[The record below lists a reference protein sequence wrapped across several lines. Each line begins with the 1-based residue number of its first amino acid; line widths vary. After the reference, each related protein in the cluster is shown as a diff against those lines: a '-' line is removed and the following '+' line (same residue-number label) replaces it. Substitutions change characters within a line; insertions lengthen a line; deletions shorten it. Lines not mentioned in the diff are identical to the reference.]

1 MYTLENMT
9 LKWFSNK
16 DVLYKITK
24 NIPSAVYCFAMA
36 ETMPPDTI
44 LPFMMEELVYVGMSG
59 GLKNDYTGDKKNKNS
74 NKITLTTA
82 VHQRLK
88 THMRLLE
95 NRNNII
101 GHAEEKK
108 YALFHDC
115 YPILTRQNKK
125 LYIGLMVP
133 QSHIPR
139 DNMRNVLSLVES
151 EQIYLYS
158 KLYKKLPLMNLSES
172 NNYGDNRKKVDSYS
186 QQEIKRIDAQNLY
199 SLTEC

>member
-1 MYTLENMT
+1 M
-9 LKWFSNK
+9 KWFSNK

-36 ETMPPDTI
+36 ETMPADTI

-74 NKITLTTA
+74 NKIALTTA

-88 THMRLLE
+88 THIRLLE
-95 NRNNII
+95 NRNNIL
-101 GHAEEKK
+101 GHAEETK
-108 YALFHDC
+108 YALFHDS
-115 YPILTRQNKK
+115 YPILTRQDIK
-125 LYIGLMVP
+125 LYIGLLVP
-133 QSHIPR
+133 QSHIPK
-139 DNMRNVLSLVES
+139 DNMRNILSLVES
-151 EQIYLYS
+151 EQIYLHS

-186 QQEIKRIDAQNLY
+186 QREIQRISSQNLY
-199 SLTEC
+199 SLSEC